1 MNTETK
7 SIESFLQSVCRF
19 ISTEEKAKDIQD
31 ELRDHICSYV
41 EEYTKDGMNNED
53 ATIMALKQMGD
64 PNILSKMYKE
74 KTYKANRLFRI
85 FSIALISSI
94 FIISDFIYF
103 YINSYNSLEGFLSII
118 LTVIITCQCVTEI
131 IDFIR
136 ICKKDGELSKKD
148 PIFYIQSYK
157 QSIWEERVSKY
168 VQLFFLAICFILLI
182 SLIVK
187 FSKMESIETLS
198 SSLLTIND
206 LSFMLLMIMSISI
219 FNPKRKNTI
228 VYDEGILMFSAFV
241 SWDNIGGY
249 MWSKESIN
257 GKDCYSL
264 EFSTKKTSMFKKSST
279 ISVARAPIKV
289 SSSQVSL
296 MNELFKKNNIEE
308 IRR

>member
-1 MNTETK
+1 MNSGKK

-31 ELRDHICSYV
+31 ELRDHICSYI
-41 EEYTKDGMNNED
+41 EEYTKDGIDNEE
-53 ATIMALKQMGD
+53 ATVMALKQMGD
-64 PNILSKMYKE
+64 PNVLSKMYKE
-74 KTYKANRLFRI
+74 KTYKVNRLFRI
-85 FSIALISSI
+85 FSIALISAI
-94 FIISDFIYF
+94 FIISDFVYL
-103 YINSYNSLEGFLSII
+103 YINSYKSLEGILSII
-118 LTVIITCQCVTEI
+118 ISITITCQCVTEI

-157 QSIWEERVSKY
+157 QSIWEERVAKY
-168 VQLFFLAICFILLI
+168 IQLIFLAICFILLI

-187 FSKMESIETLS
+187 FSKMESIETLL
-198 SSLLTIND
+198 SSLLTINI
-206 LSFMLLMIMSISI
+206 LSLMLLMMMSISI
-219 FNPKRKNTI
+219 LNPKRKNTI

-241 SWDNIGGY
+241 PWDSIGGY
-249 MWSKESIN
+249 MWSKETIK

-264 EFSTKKTSMFKKSST
+264 EFSTKKTSILKKSSL
-279 ISVARAPIKV
+279 ISADRAPIKV